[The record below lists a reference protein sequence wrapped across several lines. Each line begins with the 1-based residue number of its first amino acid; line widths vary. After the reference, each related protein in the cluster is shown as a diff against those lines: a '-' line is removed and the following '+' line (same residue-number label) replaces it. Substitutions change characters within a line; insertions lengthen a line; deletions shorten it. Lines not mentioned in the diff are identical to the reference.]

1 MVVCSGG
8 DTTDACLDW
17 AKTMVVFLQVLIK
30 RPLKVGLMIFSIEL
44 PHSYH
49 YLWPQPTFK
58 VTWEFERSSKIIV
71 FQCCHQCMWVSRVFP
86 LFILRKI
93 MRSLFFFLLSFLL
106 VLACYCF
113 PPVHAVRC
121 LPATLQCESSV
132 ELSMW
137 HLLTSVIAWI
147 TQESAVDPTTGAKQ
161 WVVGN

>member
-1 MVVCSGG
+1 MHVS
-8 DTTDACLDW
+8 
-17 AKTMVVFLQVLIK
+17 
-30 RPLKVGLMIFSIEL
+30 
-44 PHSYH
+44 
-49 YLWPQPTFK
+49 QPSVSSFYFK
-58 VTWEFERSSKIIV
+58 EDNE
-71 FQCCHQCMWVSRVFP
+71 VS
-86 LFILRKI
+86 
-93 MRSLFFFLLSFLL
+93 FFFLLSFLL

-161 WVVGN
+161 